1 MKFPIAF
8 LSLLTTAAYAQ
19 HEPKSLRGS
28 VEDFDFLEDNV
39 VTVPPNSV
47 ATISS
52 CGSGDQCCVQ
62 QDSSCG
68 NIFNTGTGAVTFGGG
83 GACAFPITSG
93 TVTGAG
99 NCILSCTGT
108 CNVSV
113 AAHGGGG
120 PPNSGGGRGG
130 GGNGWGW
137 GWPNGGGPSA
147 GCVYMPRFVCTKNP
161 FCSIDQNGNCVAS
174 GQAPTYEYEE
184 FDEEVDYDSSFDEKD
199 EGAYDMAAEE

>member
-19 HEPKSLRGS
+19 HEPKSLRGGS
-28 VEDFDFLEDNV
+28 VEDFDFLENNV

-47 ATISS
+47 ATISG

-62 QDSSCG
+62 GTCGSITATGFSS
-68 NIFNTGTGAVTFGGG
+68 FGGSQF
-83 GACAFPITSG
+83 CLTSG

-99 NCILSCTGT
+99 NCVLSCTGS
-108 CNVSV
+108 CNPSV

-120 PPNSGGGRGG
+120 PPNSGGGHGG

-137 GWPNGGGPSA
+137 GPSA
-147 GCVYMPRFVCTKNP
+147 GCVYMPRFACTYNK
-161 FCSIDQNGNCVAS
+161 FCSIDQNGNC
-174 GQAPTYEYEE
+174 APSEE
-184 FDEEVDYDSSFDEKD
+184 FDEEVDYDSSFDEED

>member
-28 VEDFDFLEDNV
+28 VEDFDFLENNV
-39 VTVPPNSV
+39 VTVYPNSV
-47 ATISS
+47 ATIN
-52 CGSGDQCCVQ
+52 CGSGYQCCVQ
-62 QDSSCG
+62 GSCG
-68 NIFNTGTGAVTFGGG
+68 KIDNTGIATFGGG
-83 GACAFPITSG
+83 ACSIPITSG

-99 NCILSCTGT
+99 NCVLSCTG
-108 CNVSV
+108 CNVSI
-113 AAHGGGG
+113 AAKGGSGGGG
-120 PPNSGGGRGG
+120 PPNSGG

-147 GCVYMPRFVCTKNP
+147 GCVYMPRFACTQNLN
-161 FCSIDQNGNCVAS
+161 CSLDQNGNCVARV
-174 GQAPTYEYEE
+174 QAPPYEE
-184 FDEEVDYDSSFDEKD
+184 FDEGVDYDSSFGEED